1 MAGFLR
7 VIANKAA
14 SRVRRWLTPARVRGR
29 LNPFSAELQSGRR
42 LFFVTGRSKSGNT
55 WMARL
60 LNSHP
65 KLFCDSHET
74 HAFHQDWRLT
84 FFEDAP
90 QALHD
95 RARNFFEQRAAEL
108 RKQGLI
114 LSLLRRCD
122 KRSAELLGDKS
133 PRQDVE
139 AILEA
144 FPECRVVVMLR
155 DFRDMCVSL
164 AFHAARSSGT
174 WRGIFVDENRRSLDN
189 DFLRMHLSNYEGHG
203 DCATHRRLAEQRP
216 ERVRIVRYEDLKAR
230 PAETLS
236 GALRSLG
243 VDDDE
248 RTVRKCLDENTFEA
262 LSAGRKAGQADPNS
276 FFRKG
281 VVGDW
286 RNHFDEANVAVFKEL
301 AGRTLI
307 EARYETDENW
317 TLRSAAEAGAAGAT
331 RTESDG

>member
-1 MAGFLR
+1 M
-7 VIANKAA
+7 
-14 SRVRRWLTPARVRGR
+14 
-29 LNPFSAELQSGRR
+29 
-42 LFFVTGRSKSGNT
+42 
-55 WMARL
+55 
-60 LNSHP
+60 
-65 KLFCDSHET
+65 
-74 HAFHQDWRLT
+74 T

-95 RARNFFEQRAAEL
+95 RARSFFEQRAAEL

-164 AFHAARSSGT
+164 AFHAARESGT
-174 WRGIFVDENRRSLDN
+174 WQGVFADAARKALDN
-189 DFLRMHLSNYEGHG
+189 SFLRMHLANYERHA
-203 DCATHRRLAEQRP
+203 DYAAHRRLAKQRP

-230 PAETLS
+230 PEETLG
-236 GALRSLG
+236 GALRFLG
-243 VDDDE
+243 VGDDE
-248 RTVRKCLDENTFEA
+248 QAVRKCLDENTFEA
-262 LSAGRKAGQADPNS
+262 LSAGRKPGQADPNS

-286 RNHFDEANVAVFKEL
+286 RNHFDEANVAVFKEV

-307 EARYETDENW
+307 EAGYETDENW
-317 TLRSAAEAGAAGAT
+317 TLRRAAEAGATGAT